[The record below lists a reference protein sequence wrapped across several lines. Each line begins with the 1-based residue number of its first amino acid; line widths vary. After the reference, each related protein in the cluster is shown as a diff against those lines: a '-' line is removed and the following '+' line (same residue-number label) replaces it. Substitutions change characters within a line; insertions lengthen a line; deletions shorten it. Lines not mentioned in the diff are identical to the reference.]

1 MILDLGGHFLLL
13 QGFPDLRIYDLSGSF
28 PRDGKSF
35 FGGWALFGGWLEVI
49 TDVDLW
55 MARKGMPKQLHHDRS
70 LGKIVD

>member
-1 MILDLGGHFLLL
+1 MPAAPGPKVLFCSKGIMILDLGGHFLLL

-49 TDVDLW
+49 TDVDL
-55 MARKGMPKQLHHDRS
+55 
-70 LGKIVD
+70 

>member
-1 MILDLGGHFLLL
+1 MSYDAAAPGPKVLFAPKGMVILDLGGHFPQL

-49 TDVDLW
+49 TDVDL
-55 MARKGMPKQLHHDRS
+55 
-70 LGKIVD
+70 